1 MKKLL
6 TLLFVIAASIST
18 ANAHWS
24 DSYNGDHTEGPGIVG
39 TIIGFIVLIVLAGI
53 SENDK

>member
-1 MKKLL
+1 M
-6 TLLFVIAASIST
+6 FVIAASIST